1 MNRKQMRERNRDTAK
16 KAGAGRC
23 ASCAQKFQAPAQ
35 LTLGGA
41 AGHIV
46 VDIHLAA
53 NPERNPGQWYLGMEP
68 LTETS
73 AFLRRMKAE
82 GIIISKHDFFRW
94 LRARGYLRK
103 NAPGTLNHV
112 SQKASAMGILR
123 IGNQTAACPGRRLYL
138 TPAGC
143 IYFADRLKKEAASA

>member
-94 LRARGYLRK
+94 L
-103 NAPGTLNHV
+103 PGTLNQV

>member
-1 MNRKQMRERNRDTAK
+1 MCFVRPKIP
-16 KAGAGRC
+16 G
-23 ASCAQKFQAPAQ
+23 Q

-103 NAPGTLNHV
+103 NAPGTLNQV

>member
-53 NPERNPGQWYLGMEP
+53 NPERNPGQWYLG
-68 LTETS
+68 
-73 AFLRRMKAE
+73 
-82 GIIISKHDFFRW
+82 KHDFFRW
-94 LRARGYLRK
+94 LRARGHLRK
-103 NAPGTLNHV
+103 NAPGTLNQV

-143 IYFADRLKKEAASA
+143 VYFADRLKKEAASA